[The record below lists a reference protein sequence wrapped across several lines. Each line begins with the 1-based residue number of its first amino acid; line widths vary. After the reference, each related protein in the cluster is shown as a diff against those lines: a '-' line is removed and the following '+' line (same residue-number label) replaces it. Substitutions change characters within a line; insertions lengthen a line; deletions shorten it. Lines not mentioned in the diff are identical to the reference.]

1 MTLDQAIKNKYGS
14 KVSIMSRKAVHGG
27 DINSAHAL
35 ELSDGSLIFMK
46 SNTIERENLF
56 ISEAGSLEAIRST
69 CSVRTPKVIAR
80 GVDDDFSF
88 LLLEYIESGY
98 GSRESFE
105 MLGHGLA
112 AMHAA
117 DTSQFVSGGKYG
129 FDSDNYLGSGVQI
142 NDPMDSWV
150 DFFRECRLAPLF
162 EQTASYFSTEE
173 RKRCDALLERLD
185 RYLTEPDNPSLLHG
199 DLWGGNYMI
208 DSEGYPWLIDPASY
222 VGHAEADLAMTELF
236 GGFNSIFYDAYREA
250 AGIDPGYRDRKDL
263 YNLYHLLKHLKLF
276 GSGYLPSAKSVI
288 ARYT

>member
-1 MTLDQAIKNKYGS
+1 MTLNQAIKSKYGNNI
-14 KVSIMSRKAVHGG
+14 SIISRKAVHGG

-35 ELSDGSLIFMK
+35 ELSDGTVVFMK
-46 SNTIERENLF
+46 SNTRERENLF
-56 ISEAGSLEAIRST
+56 ISELNSLEAMRST
-69 CSVRTPKVIAR
+69 GTVRTPMVIAE
-80 GVDDDFSF
+80 GVDEDFSF

-98 GSRESFE
+98 GSRESFV
-105 MLGHGLA
+105 MLGHSLA

-117 DTSQFVSGGKYG
+117 DTSQFVSGGRFG
-129 FDSDNYLGSGVQI
+129 FNSNNYLGSGVQI

-150 DFFRECRLAPLF
+150 DFFRKCRLAPLF

-173 RKRCDALLERLD
+173 RKRCDALLDRLD
-185 RYLTEPDNPSLLHG
+185 RYLTEPEKPSLLHG
-199 DLWGGNYMI
+199 DLWAGNYMI
-208 DSEGYPWLIDPASY
+208 DSEGNPWLIDPASY

-250 AGIDPGYRDRKDL
+250 AGIDPGYRERKDL

-288 ARYT
+288 FRYT